1 MKKLPH
7 RTYPIIVSVFL
18 LLSVSIT
25 QISSSHEYETIYLQ
39 DKPIHVERNDQAI
52 ATISPDFQFVTQGA
66 LTVAVAPSDP
76 PISFYAKD
84 AKTAIGADP
93 DFALAI
99 AESLGLELKLI
110 PITWIDWSLGLTGK
124 KYDAVLAN
132 MGVTEARK
140 AKFDFSTYRLGL
152 HGFYVKNSSKTTSIV
167 EPKDAA
173 GLRIIVGAGTNQ
185 ERILL
190 RWNEELIANR
200 LPPITLQ
207 YYDDG
212 AVSLLAIQSNRAD
225 VIVQPN
231 AQLVYL
237 AARDGN
243 IRSVGTLSAG
253 WPDRSD
259 VAVVTRK
266 NSGLAEAITLAIN
279 GLILEG
285 SYQKILDKWG
295 LGEEALEASETNPP
309 GLPIEK

>member
-1 MKKLPH
+1 M
-7 RTYPIIVSVFL
+7 
-18 LLSVSIT
+18 T
-25 QISSSHEYETIYLQ
+25 QISYSNEYEALSLA
-39 DKPIHVERNDQAI
+39 DKQIHVERNNQAI
-52 ATISPDFQFVTQGA
+52 AAIPPNFQFVTQGA

-99 AESLGLELKLI
+99 AESLGLDLKLI
-110 PITWIDWSLGLTGK
+110 PITWIDWSLGLTSK
-124 KYDAVLAN
+124 KYDVVLAN
-132 MGVTEARK
+132 IGVTEERK

-152 HGFYVKNSSKTTSIV
+152 HGFYVKNSSKITSIV

-190 RWNEELIANR
+190 RWNEALAAKN
-200 LPPITLQ
+200 LPPIKLQ

-212 AVSLLAIQSNRAD
+212 AISLLAIQSDRAD

-266 NSGLAEAITLAIN
+266 NSGLADAITLAIN
-279 GLILEG
+279 GLIQEG
-285 SYQKILDKWG
+285 SYQKILDTWY
-295 LGEEALEASETNPP
+295 LGEEALKVSETNPP
-309 GLPIEK
+309 GLPVEK